1 MWLGWLAELPQ
12 QSLHLTLRQPLSNH
26 PLRDLLLG
34 LPVEF
39 VAFGKGTFLQ
49 PDEGRSHPGVSDR
62 SAKLDD
68 DRDLIVVAVAEPEE
82 GHPLTTHVA
91 FLLTSNHNNKNRYNN
106 FSGNKQS
113 KS

>member
-39 VAFGKGTFLQ
+39 VAFGKGAFLQ

-68 DRDLIVVAVAEPEE
+68 DRDLKPRGV
-82 GHPLTTHVA
+82 
-91 FLLTSNHNNKNRYNN
+91 LL
-106 FSGNKQS
+106 
-113 KS
+113 

>member
-39 VAFGKGTFLQ
+39 VAFGKGAFLQ

-62 SAKLDD
+62 APSWM
-68 DRDLIVVAVAEPEE
+68 
-82 GHPLTTHVA
+82 TTE
-91 FLLTSNHNNKNRYNN
+91 T
-106 FSGNKQS
+106 
-113 KS
+113 